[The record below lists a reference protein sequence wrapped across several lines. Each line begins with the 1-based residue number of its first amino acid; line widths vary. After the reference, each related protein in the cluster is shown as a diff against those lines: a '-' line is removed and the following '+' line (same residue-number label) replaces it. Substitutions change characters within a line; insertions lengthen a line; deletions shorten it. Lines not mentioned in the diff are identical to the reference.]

1 MRTILREI
9 GYFYVAIFWC
19 RLTAVSNSSLINSK
33 CHFQIKSKKIAHLLI
48 SPRVGTKK
56 ENIEPIR
63 SQMGLWGCINYLS
76 LIAIC
81 GYFVILNANFLT
93 CFFVVIVFKIFQ
105 NTFVF
110 AVLYVVL
117 CVVNFKHAHFVV
129 ATTKNWHKKQRESQN
144 KQS

>member
-81 GYFVILNANFLT
+81 GYFVILNANFLPT
-93 CFFVVIVFKIFQ
+93 NCIWPIHRINKFILLDIFL
-105 NTFVF
+105 FCIDSM
-110 AVLYVVL
+110 LLSLHSWCL
-117 CVVNFKHAHFVV
+117 CHF
-129 ATTKNWHKKQRESQN
+129 N
-144 KQS
+144 